1 MTFANTDTMIPEPS
15 LVAFRGL
22 AAAPLRAMGGLYEAQ
37 AVVRR
42 PTDLDGMREL
52 FADAHRSRCQLTLS
66 AGRRSFG
73 EHFLPQSGAIAV
85 DTRGLGGDVEVLG
98 VEGSGGVTV
107 RVPASFSF
115 EELHTAF
122 PGALPR
128 HPPTGD
134 RITLGGA
141 VAACT
146 HNCAGYFAD
155 DIRALELLT
164 PRGDLI
170 RCAPGEDGLGGQL
183 FDLLPGSFGALGVNT
198 HVELELRPVAP
209 GARVEIEVVE
219 NCPAQGFACV
229 DLLEQRYRSEKLP
242 FGRGMFVYGCR
253 GTTVLVENRQVE
265 ETAPRRSSLP
275 LTDEAT
281 VRNIVLQGI
290 AHRLPTLVHRLQPRV
305 LRKGRRFQASAYG
318 FCYYQRS
325 YDRAFDWLS
334 SQRMSSRVMRAAGVD
349 PRLTVCHQ
357 TFAIPPDRVH
367 RFLELYFDEL
377 SRHPRAIRRLEQQD
391 LIRLPP
397 CRWPLH
403 GAYGLDDGSYLFTAS
418 FSVQRDRESYRQAR
432 RCLQEVS
439 ARAFRELGVKVML
452 LKQAH
457 CDPEL
462 LRQMHA
468 GFIERLEDMRSIVD
482 PNRILGSRLFDGLLH

>member
-1 MTFANTDTMIPEPS
+1 
-15 LVAFRGL
+15 
-22 AAAPLRAMGGLYEAQ
+22 MGGLYETR

-42 PTDLDGMREL
+42 PTDLDDMREL
-52 FADAHRSRCQLTLS
+52 FADARRSGAHLTLG

-73 EHFLPQSGAIAV
+73 EHFLPQPGATAV
-85 DTRGLGGDVEVLG
+85 DTRGLGGAVEVLG
-98 VEGSGGVTV
+98 VESSGAVV
-107 RVPASFSF
+107 ARVPASFTF
-115 EELHTAF
+115 EALHAAL
-122 PGALPR
+122 PGALPP

-141 VAACT
+141 VAGCT
-146 HNCAGYFAD
+146 HDSSGYFAD
-155 DIRALELLT
+155 DIRAIELLT
-164 PRGDLI
+164 PRGELI
-170 RCAPGEDGLGGQL
+170 RCAPHASGLGGEL
-183 FDLLPGSFGALGVNT
+183 FDVLPGSFGALGLIT

-209 GARVEIEVVE
+209 GARVEIEVLE
-219 NCPAQGFACV
+219 NCPARDFACV
-229 DLLEQRYRSEKLP
+229 DQLEELYRTGQFPL
-242 FGRGMFVYGCR
+242 GRGMFVYGCR
-253 GTTVLVENRQVE
+253 GTTVLVADREVE
-265 ETAPRRSSLP
+265 GTAPRLSTLP

-290 AHRLPTLVHRLQPRV
+290 AHRLPGLVHRLQPHV
-305 LRKGRRFQASAYG
+305 LRKGRRFQASMYG

-334 SQRMSSRVMRAAGVD
+334 SKRWSSRALRAAGVD

-357 TFAIPPDRVH
+357 TFAVPPDRVH
-367 RFLELYFDEL
+367 RFLDLYFDEL
-377 SRHPRAIRRLEQQD
+377 ARHPRAIRRLEQQD

-403 GAYGLDDGSYLFTAS
+403 GAHGLTDGSFLFTAS
-418 FSVQRDRESYRQAR
+418 FSVQRQRESYREAR

-439 ARAFRELGVKVML
+439 ARAFRELGVKVLL

-468 GFIERLEDMRSIVD
+468 GFIERIEDMRSTVD
-482 PNRILGSRLFDGLLH
+482 PERVLGSRLFNGLMLH

>member
-1 MTFANTDTMIPEPS
+1 MIREHS
-15 LVAFRGL
+15 LTTLRGTT
-22 AAAPLRAMGGLYEAQ
+22 ASPLRAMGGLYEAR

-42 PTDLDGMREL
+42 PTDLEDMRAL
-52 FADAHRSRCQLTLS
+52 FSDARRSGAHLTLS

-73 EHFLPQSGAIAV
+73 EHFLPQTGATAV
-85 DTRGLGGDVEVLG
+85 DTRGLGGAAEELRVEDG
-98 VEGSGGVTV
+98 GGVIA

-115 EELHTAF
+115 EALHTAL

-141 VAACT
+141 VAGCT
-146 HNCAGYFAD
+146 HDSSGYFAD
-155 DIRALELLT
+155 DLRALELLT
-164 PRGDLI
+164 PRGELI
-170 RCAPGEDGLGGQL
+170 RCTPHAPGLGGEL
-183 FDLLPGSFGALGVNT
+183 FDLLPGSFGALGLIT
-198 HVELELRPVAP
+198 QVELELRPVTS
-209 GARVEIEVVE
+209 GARVEIEVLE

-229 DLLEQRYRSEKLP
+229 DQLEHLYRTGQFPL
-242 FGRGMFVYGCR
+242 GRGMFVYGCR
-253 GTTVLVENRQVE
+253 GTTVLVADRQVE
-265 ETAPRRSSLP
+265 GTARRRSTLP

-290 AHRLPTLVHRLQPRV
+290 AHRLPALVHRLQPHV
-305 LRKGRRFQASAYG
+305 LRKGRRFHASMYG

-334 SQRMSSRVMRAAGVD
+334 SKRWPSRVMRAAGVD

-357 TFAIPPDRVH
+357 TFAVPPDRVH

-377 SRHPRAIRRLEQQD
+377 ARHPRAIRRIEQQD

-403 GAYGLDDGSYLFTAS
+403 GAYGLADGSYLFTAS
-418 FSVQRDRESYRQAR
+418 FSVQRRRESYREAR
-432 RCLQEVS
+432 RCLHEVS
-439 ARAFRELGVKVML
+439 ARAFRELGVKVLL

-457 CDPEL
+457 CDPAL

-468 GFIERLEDMRSIVD
+468 GFIERIEDMRSIVD
-482 PNRILGSRLFDGLLH
+482 PERVLGSRLFDGLMLH